1 MSYRASDGTRQWD
14 GSKKVPEERM
24 AMKMTSF
31 ARTGITPDIAGA
43 DLSYAL
49 KLQYSRWKAKDLR
62 VTMEVTPSDVG
73 KPQVPTRGFHWN
85 DAKYTHEHRFDT
97 GTKTQKYYKDGKC
110 IHSREDE
117 VGINAIVTDLA
128 VDGGIVE
135 SDSYCC
141 PSCGAIST
149 VRELMNG
156 CPYCKARF
164 LMPDLFP
171 KVTNFYFYEDDSS
184 KVDFIRNT
192 VIVGAVIAA
201 LYELVQCLESRQL
214 LDFVMVPV
222 AGLMGAFIGL
232 MCGGFA
238 FLGYAIYKAIQGI
251 SEVGG
256 SKSAER
262 KIERKMQAFDSAFSY
277 KLFEGQLLSFL
288 KMALFT
294 EEPGNLACF
303 EGTSIPER
311 YRDLVDM
318 SYHGTIALKGIETDD
333 DTVKMNLGVFLR
345 DTYYTN
351 NHIKI
356 KDEEIRLQVARK
368 RSARTDAGFS
378 IKKVECRACGGSFDA
393 SHQRI
398 CPYCHN
404 AYDMKEHN
412 WVITRIEK

>member
-1 MSYRASDGTRQWD
+1 
-14 GSKKVPEERM
+14 M

-43 DLSYAL
+43 DLPYAL
-49 KLQYSRWKAKDLR
+49 KLQYNRWKAKNLR

-73 KPQVPTRGFHWN
+73 KPQ
-85 DAKYTHEHRFDT
+85 
-97 GTKTQKYYKDGKC
+97 
-110 IHSREDE
+110 
-117 VGINAIVTDLA
+117 
-128 VDGGIVE
+128 
-135 SDSYCC
+135 
-141 PSCGAIST
+141 
-149 VRELMNG
+149 
-156 CPYCKARF
+156 
-164 LMPDLFP
+164 
-171 KVTNFYFYEDDSS
+171 
-184 KVDFIRNT
+184 
-192 VIVGAVIAA
+192 
-201 LYELVQCLESRQL
+201 
-214 LDFVMVPV
+214 VPV

-262 KIERKMQAFDSAFSY
+262 KIERKIQAFDSAFSY

-318 SYHGTIALKGIETDD
+318 SYHGTIALKGIETDG

-345 DTYYTN
+345 DTYYVN

-378 IKKVECRACGGSFDA
+378 IKKVECKACGGSFDA

-404 AYDMKEHN
+404 AYDMKEQN

>member
-1 MSYRASDGTRQWD
+1 MSYRVSDGTRQWD
-14 GSKKVPEERM
+14 GSKKAPEERM

-49 KLQYSRWKAKDLR
+49 KLQYNRWKAK
-62 VTMEVTPSDVG
+62 
-73 KPQVPTRGFHWN
+73 
-85 DAKYTHEHRFDT
+85 
-97 GTKTQKYYKDGKC
+97 
-110 IHSREDE
+110 
-117 VGINAIVTDLA
+117 DLA

-149 VRELMNG
+149 VRELVNG

-192 VIVGAVIAA
+192 VIIGAVIAA
-201 LYELVQCLESRQL
+201 LYELVQCLGSRQL

-232 MCGGFA
+232 MCG
-238 FLGYAIYKAIQGI
+238 
-251 SEVGG
+251 
-256 SKSAER
+256 
-262 KIERKMQAFDSAFSY
+262 
-277 KLFEGQLLSFL
+277 
-288 KMALFT
+288 
-294 EEPGNLACF
+294 
-303 EGTSIPER
+303 
-311 YRDLVDM
+311 
-318 SYHGTIALKGIETDD
+318 
-333 DTVKMNLGVFLR
+333 VFLR
-345 DTYYTN
+345 DTYYVN

-378 IKKVECRACGGSFDA
+378 IKKVECKACGGSFDA
-393 SHQRI
+393 SHQRV

-404 AYDMKEHN
+404 AYDMKEQN